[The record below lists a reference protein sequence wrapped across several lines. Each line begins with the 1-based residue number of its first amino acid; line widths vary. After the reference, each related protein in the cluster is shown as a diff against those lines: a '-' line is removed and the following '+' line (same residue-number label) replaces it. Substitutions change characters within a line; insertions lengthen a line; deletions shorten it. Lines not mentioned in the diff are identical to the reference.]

1 MATYNK
7 PSVGSVIH
15 VRITNIVES
24 LGAFARMPNGY
35 DGLIRLNDF
44 AWFNQANILKSF
56 SIGDELDVKVIKE
69 LPDG

>member
-1 MATYNK
+1 MSTYNK

-24 LGAFARMPNGY
+24 LGAFARMPNGH

-44 AWFNQANILKSF
+44 AWSNQVNMLKSF
-56 SIGDELDVKVIKE
+56 SIGDELDVKNIILVI
-69 LPDG
+69 